1 MTYRLDHLMYGGADL
16 DESIKRFAFLSG
28 VTADRGGSHPGRGTR
43 NALVSLGPGIYL
55 ELMAPD
61 PAQSLNGTFG
71 MTFVQIARPQI
82 HTYIVKGEELERIRA
97 KLAEFKIDSEIRDMT
112 RKTLQGD
119 LLRWRLVIPHSNPYG
134 EFIPRFIDWMGTPHP
149 SETSVSGCSLVSF
162 EIGHP
167 EADALMRIMKS
178 LDFEVD
184 AVSRSDAPFFLA
196 RMRTPKGNLTLTG
209 A

>member
-97 KLAEFKIDSEIRDMT
+97 KLAEFKINSEIRDMT
-112 RKTLQGD
+112 RKTLRGD

>member
-134 EFIPRFIDWMGTPHP
+134 ELIPRFIDWMGTPHP